1 MKHIFKQLGELVTP
15 SKKSDFNKAVFRLT
29 TYYSIGVCFI
39 LIVFSF
45 LSMAL
50 MLADQR
56 YNLVQPARW
65 VLSIIMY
72 PVQWVALRPQVAWQ
86 DLGDVFEGKQDVLD
100 NLQAANAQL
109 LAQSVRTSQLEQLEL
124 ENRHLRELLELRE
137 RVATPA
143 LAAEVLYEAG
153 DPYTRKM
160 VLDKGALNGVVQ
172 SSPVMDE
179 KGILG
184 QITRVHPLVSE
195 ITLVTDR
202 EHSIPVLN
210 TRTGAR
216 GVAFGES
223 GGAPLLELRYMAT
236 NADIE
241 VDDVLTTSGVD
252 GVYPPGIPVAKVVKV
267 ERRADSVFARILCE
281 SLARVQGARHVM
293 VLAPVKLPLAS
304 PPLEHAAP
312 VLQHK
317 GGR

>member
-1 MKHIFKQLGELVTP
+1 MPLGTLDRNPPPFFKQGT
-15 SKKSDFNKAVFRLT
+15 SALT
-29 TYYSIGVCFI
+29 K
-39 LIVFSF
+39 LIIFSF
-45 LSMAL
+45 VSMAL

-65 VLSIIMY
+65 VLSIIIY
-72 PVQWVALRPQVAWQ
+72 PVQWVALRPQVAWY
-86 DLGDVFEGKQDVLD
+86 DLGDIFEGKQDVLD
-100 NLQAANAQL
+100 NLQAAKAQL
-109 LAQSVRTSQLEQLEL
+109 LTQSVRTSQLEQLEL
-124 ENRHLRELLELRE
+124 ENRHLRELLELRQ
-137 RVATPA
+137 RMPTPS

-172 SSPVMDE
+172 GSSVMDE
-179 KGILG
+179 QGILG

-210 TRTGAR
+210 TRTSAR

-293 VLAPVKLPLAS
+293 VLAPVKLPLEPPALDQAS
-304 PPLEHAAP
+304 SALH
-312 VLQHK
+312 HK
-317 GGR
+317 GGRQ